1 MGKNELG
8 QRGRNKKGVPKL
20 KYSGIFLRSFAFLE
34 EKKGGY
40 AT

>member
-8 QRGRNKKGVPKL
+8 QRGRNKKSVPKL
-20 KYSGIFLRSFAFLE
+20 KYSGIFLRSFAFLG
-34 EKKGGY
+34 EKKRGY